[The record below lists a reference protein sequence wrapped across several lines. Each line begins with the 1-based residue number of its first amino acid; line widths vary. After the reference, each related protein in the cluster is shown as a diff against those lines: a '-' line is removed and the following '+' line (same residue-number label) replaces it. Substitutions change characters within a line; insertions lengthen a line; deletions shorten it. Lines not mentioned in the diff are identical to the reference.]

1 MADGRPIGGLTAHE
15 LPMTRAETA
24 ELLIYDLAV
33 QADQQRRGVGRALV
47 QQPLA
52 HSDAADI
59 GEVWVPAEN
68 EDTHALEFYRR
79 TGGAAQAVTTF
90 TYPTT
95 DRSPARSK
103 IRPRSGVTARC
114 PESATTWRERPPQR
128 QGRSH
133 RERQMSRDQVG
144 LDLPGG

>member
-52 HSDAADI
+52 HTDAADI

-103 IRPRSGVTARC
+103 DTTPIRRHRPVPRVRHNLARTVHHNVRDGVTV
-114 PESATTWRERPPQR
+114 S
-128 QGRSH
+128 GR
-133 RERQMSRDQVG
+133 
-144 LDLPGG
+144 